1 MFNHNYTPQ
10 WWISLNSKTNSNKM
24 HKTIKLF
31 ALLAFMV
38 FTGLTTT
45 AQTTFK
51 VTGAYYSIDD
61 GPTQPVSS
69 ASYIEMH
76 ESGYIRLIGL
86 HVTGNVFLMSKQKT
100 FLSTGEEALAYDG
113 IINLESGTT
122 NCMWM
127 VGKNNGEPYITVA
140 FTQDNSVHVIVWT
153 VEILR
158 D

>member
-1 MFNHNYTPQ
+1 
-10 WWISLNSKTNSNKM
+10 M

-153 VEILR
+153 VELLR